1 MKLKEK
7 FIHMYSAWCVKKLVK
22 RKGNIGMAIS
32 YLLNEKK
39 GGNMN
44 CYSSFIS
51 YKGIIYTFNKISK
64 TLVWIIKAC

>member
-1 MKLKEK
+1 
-7 FIHMYSAWCVKKLVK
+7 
-22 RKGNIGMAIS
+22 MAIS

-44 CYSSFIS
+44 CYSSSIS

-64 TLVWIIKAC
+64 TLVWVIKAC